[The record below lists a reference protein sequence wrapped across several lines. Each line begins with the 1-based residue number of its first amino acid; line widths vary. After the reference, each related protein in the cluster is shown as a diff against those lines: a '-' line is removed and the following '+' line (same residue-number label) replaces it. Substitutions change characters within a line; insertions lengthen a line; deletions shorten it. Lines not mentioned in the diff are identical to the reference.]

1 MPSTTGLHRRG
12 ARPPAP
18 PSPSPPTS
26 SPSAQTTRDWAA
38 LPLDVLLDVFL
49 RLGSRGVMRGAELA
63 CTPWRDV
70 AVGEPALW
78 HRVDM
83 ATVRLWSP
91 GWRAMVRAAVDRGA
105 GQCVAFAG
113 PADDVSLLYL
123 VDSCPLL
130 ESLHITGSLIGSEM
144 DEEVRGKCARVR
156 NLTLPDYDPP
166 GEAYDHDDYS
176 DWYWYGM

>member
-1 MPSTTGLHRRG
+1 
-12 ARPPAP
+12 
-18 PSPSPPTS
+18 
-26 SPSAQTTRDWAA
+26 
-38 LPLDVLLDVFL
+38 
-49 RLGSRGVMRGAELA
+49 MRGAELA

-123 VDSCPLL
+123 VDRYPLV
-130 ESLHITGSLIGSEM
+130 SLSTFGHCAMISSLW
-144 DEEVRGKCARVR
+144 RC
-156 NLTLPDYDPP
+156 NF
-166 GEAYDHDDYS
+166 
-176 DWYWYGM
+176 